1 MKRHSGT
8 YPMYS
13 IIPLAFCRETV
24 KILSDA
30 SKEILFVL
38 AYFVQILISVSWKEI
53 SHSTNALVYCCSACF
68 GNLIAIP
75 QPSCVYYQKN
85 KCQFFCSCWCE
96 TIFIAELPDNNLFIL
111 PLWKHQVT
119 RRIGGLYLGICSGA
133 TSWWTQDDIF
143 HGSWRS
149 SHSITSCLWDA
160 SCDRQIS
167 CHLVQSAW

>member
-1 MKRHSGT
+1 M
-8 YPMYS
+8 P
-13 IIPLAFCRETV
+13 V
-24 KILSDA
+24 K
-30 SKEILFVL
+30 KFNFFVL
-38 AYFVQILISVSWKEI
+38 AYFVWILISVSWEEV
-53 SHSTNALVYCCSACF
+53 SHSTNALVYSVLLQCMLKKS
-68 GNLIAIP
+68 
-75 QPSCVYYQKN
+75 SCHSSTFPCLLPKN

-149 SHSITSCLWDA
+149 SHSITSCVWDA
-160 SCDRQIS
+160 SCDRKIS